1 MKASFVAF
9 AFLVSIGSAQAGEI
23 ASPANAAKIGETAI
37 SRMYRVAWLAN
48 FGRQRAALEAAPAAT
63 HAEIR
68 TAASAQDV
76 ARDGTAAASAAVT
89 ARMKAIA
96 VQVDEEMR
104 VRAAGKPLS
113 YRAHIDCSSKTV
125 AAARSPHGPQPAI
138 LAAFGSDVES
148 VQFAVET
155 CRVKVYWKF
164 LDRERHDPRMRAYSV
179 SLPIEQAAN

>member
-1 MKASFVAF
+1 
-9 AFLVSIGSAQAGEI
+9 
-23 ASPANAAKIGETAI
+23 
-37 SRMYRVAWLAN
+37 MYRVAWLAN
-48 FGRQRAALEAAPAAT
+48 FGRQRTALEAAPAAT

-68 TAASAQDV
+68 TAASAQQGV
-76 ARDGTAAASAAVT
+76 APDGMAAASAAVT

>member
-1 MKASFVAF
+1 
-9 AFLVSIGSAQAGEI
+9 
-23 ASPANAAKIGETAI
+23 
-37 SRMYRVAWLAN
+37 MYPVAWLAN

-68 TAASAQDV
+68 TAASAQGV